1 MVSSSSRVLFAR
13 VPSISFPVRMVDG
26 VRVTGVQHGASSS
39 SSSFPVRPSTSAS
52 ESSSKGEAVV
62 VSEEECEIVNVRRS
76 LFWSSC
82 FHLPLFFSSFE
93 RELTTQPLLLLLLL
107 LLRAQNMSRRFV
119 TVFSSAGTDRI
130 WTPAR
135 SSTARRTS
143 FEKKRH
149 HRSSSR
155 ERRKSIKK
163 EFEQHRCNTIPH
175 ERETQR
181 TTAPICV
188 ESHIASEI
196 GPHSFPER
204 LIHCGDDRER
214 HT

>member
-1 MVSSSSRVLFAR
+1 
-13 VPSISFPVRMVDG
+13 
-26 VRVTGVQHGASSS
+26 
-39 SSSFPVRPSTSAS
+39 
-52 ESSSKGEAVV
+52 
-62 VSEEECEIVNVRRS
+62 
-76 LFWSSC
+76 
-82 FHLPLFFSSFE
+82 
-93 RELTTQPLLLLLLL
+93 
-107 LLRAQNMSRRFV
+107 MSRRFV

-149 HRSSSR
+149 HRSSR

-196 GPHSFPER
+196 GPHKVFPER

-214 HT
+214 HIKTQKASRERSRYTLPESPAKSTPPPPPRRPAASRRARLQYHTLVCFTKSNVLSNFCHVIRKSAHIFHPKRGGFCRRR